1 MKLRNVVVFCLFS
14 LIYCTTS
21 EKQDITNI
29 EVDPPQFRFA
39 SSCPVVINEI
49 CPNNGGNLRDE
60 SDEDPDWIELYNKSE
75 TVVNLKGFG
84 LTDDPNDPFKWKFGN
99 VTIQPHQYMIVFASG
114 KDINTIDTVAPPDTL
129 TFLGV
134 YGWSDSIVGGK
145 SSIRPNEYPDIV
157 ATVGGKQIISA
168 VINLVDGRPGLDW
181 SSANI
186 TIEPQ
191 RSFQSLG
198 TDFSMYNTLELTAT
212 FEKDREIVLKFLQGS
227 DIESWLTPSVRIK
240 GTGIKNDK
248 YLISLVNGVNGV
260 NLKNFTGF
268 SIDAPTYVFK
278 PIIFNMTS
286 ARFFHSGHSCHTNFK
301 LSDKDR
307 FLILTNTDTLT
318 LDTVRVAALPVN
330 VSMGKFRS
338 DWKILAKATPGKVN
352 DSTVYS
358 SISMIPQCVTRG
370 GFYNSPVSVELK
382 PAGNSAIFYTL
393 DGSNPDISKT
403 KYTEP
408 ILIDS
413 TTVLRY
419 IGVSSGSL
427 VSEITTET
435 FFINVQTRLPVVSIA
450 VEPGAYFNPDTG
462 MYMGGKDMLPE
473 YPYFMGNFWK
483 DMEVAATV
491 QFFENDKTL
500 KFTENV
506 GTTIMG
512 NWSRA
517 ERKKSLGIKFN
528 EKYGASELKYPLF
541 PKYPAATRFKKFV
554 LRNNGGNFGYG
565 YFNDPLMQSLIE
577 GRGVDFQK
585 YRPVVVYINGQYF
598 GLHQLME
605 AANENIVYTNYGL
618 DKSQIDFF
626 DVGAIIQG
634 TPSHWNSVKSL
645 LDNYVSDSFPESAY
659 TKVNELVDVNN
670 YIDYMALEMFINNM
684 DWPANNM
691 RWWRSRDN
699 GKWRWIVYDTDCGFG
714 SWSPDISRNTVSNN
728 MFDFV
733 FADPNHQSTDYPNG
747 GAWVYLLSSLMRN
760 QTFREDFANRYATLL
775 ATNFSSRNIL
785 NKIDTMYNEILSEI
799 PKDSVRW
806 NLAEYG
812 GSKKGIDDLKSFG
825 TQRGQY
831 VLEHIKDYFKA
842 SGTYNLSIQS
852 VNGTVTIN
860 DMSIPDNYT
869 GTYFTTIPV
878 RLTAIPV
885 KGRAFKS
892 WSDGNL
898 ENPRKLLSDSDL
910 SLTAV
915 FQ

>member
-1 MKLRNVVVFCLFS
+1 VFS
-14 LIYCTTS
+14 LIYCTTN
-21 EKQDITNI
+21 KGPDITNTGG
-29 EVDPPQFRFA
+29 DSPLFKFA

-49 CPNNGGNLRDE
+49 CPNNAGNLRDE
-60 SDEDPDWIELYNKSE
+60 SDEDPDWIELYNKSD

-99 VTIQPHQYMIVFASG
+99 VSIQPHQYMIVFASG
-114 KDINTIDTVAPPDTL
+114 KDITTIDTVPPPDTL
-129 TFLGV
+129 IFLAAN
-134 YGWSDSIVGGK
+134 GWSDSIVGGK

-157 ATVGGKQIISA
+157 ATVNGRKVISA

-186 TIEPQ
+186 TLAGG
-191 RSFQSLG
+191 RSFPSLG

-212 FEKDREIVLKFLQGS
+212 FEKDRDVVLKFLQGP
-227 DIESWLTPSVRIK
+227 DIETWLTPSVTIK
-240 GTGIKNDK
+240 GTGIENDK

-278 PIIFNMTS
+278 PIIFNMTL
-286 ARFFHSGHSCHTNFK
+286 ARFIHSGHSCHTNFK
-301 LSDKDR
+301 LSENDR
-307 FLILTNTDTLT
+307 LLVLTNTDTLT
-318 LDTVRVAALPVN
+318 LDTVQVAALPVN
-330 VSMGKFRS
+330 ISMGKFRS
-338 DWKILAKATPGKVN
+338 DWKILAKATPGNVN

-358 SISMIPQCVTRG
+358 SISGIPQCVTHG
-370 GFYNSPVSVELK
+370 GFYTTPVTVELK
-382 PAGNSAIFYTL
+382 PAGNSTIYYTL
-393 DGSNPDISKT
+393 DGSVPDINKT

-408 ILIDS
+408 ITIDS

-419 IGVSSGSL
+419 AGISSESL
-427 VSEITTET
+427 VSEVKTET
-435 FFINVQTRLPVVSIA
+435 FFINVETQLPVISIVA
-450 VEPGAYFNPDTG
+450 EPGAYFDPDTG
-462 MYMGGKDMLPE
+462 MYMGGKDMSPE

-483 DMEVAATV
+483 DIEVPATV

-541 PKYPAATRFKKFV
+541 PKYPATTRFKKFV

-565 YFNDPLMQSLIE
+565 YFNDPLMQSLID
-577 GRGVDFQK
+577 GKGVDFQK

-605 AANENIVYTNYGL
+605 AANENIVLSHHGL
-618 DKSQIDFF
+618 EENQIDFF
-626 DVGAIIQG
+626 DVGAILQG
-634 TPSHWNSVKSL
+634 TPLHWNSVKSL
-645 LDNYVSDSFPESAY
+645 LNNYVNNTFPDSAY
-659 TKVNELVDVNN
+659 SKVKELVDVNN
-670 YIDYMALEMFINNM
+670 YIDYMAFEMFINNM

-691 RWWRSRDN
+691 RWWRSKDN
-699 GKWRWIVYDTDCGFG
+699 GKWRWIVYDTDYGFG
-714 SWSPDISRNTVSNN
+714 GWAPDPSRNTVSNN
-728 MFDFV
+728 MFEYV
-733 FADPNHQSTDYPNG
+733 FADPNHESTDYPNG

-775 ATNFSSRNIL
+775 ATNFSSQNIL
-785 NKIDTMYNEILSEI
+785 NKIDTMYNEILAEI

-812 GSKKGIDDLKSFG
+812 GSTKGIDQLKSFG
-825 TQRGQY
+825 SQRGQY
-831 VLEHIKDYFKA
+831 VLAHIKDYFKA
-842 SGTYNLSIQS
+842 PGTYSLSIQS
-852 VNGTVTIN
+852 TNGTVTIN
-860 DMSIPDNYT
+860 DMSIPSNYT

-878 RLTAIPV
+878 RLTAIPAN
-885 KGRAFKS
+885 GRIFKS

-898 ENPRKLLSDSDL
+898 ENPRKLLSESDI

>member
-1 MKLRNVVVFCLFS
+1 MKLRNVVVFCVFS
-14 LIYCTTS
+14 LISCTTS
-21 EKQDITNI
+21 EKQDITNV
-29 EVDPPQFRFA
+29 EVQPPQFKFA

-60 SDEDPDWIELYNKSE
+60 SGEDHDWIELYNKSD
-75 TVVNLKGFG
+75 TALNLKGFG
-84 LTDDPNDPFKWKFGN
+84 LTDDPNDPFKWKFGA

-114 KDINTIDTVAPPDTL
+114 KDINTIDTVALPDTL
-129 TFLGV
+129 TFSGV
-134 YGWSDSIVGGK
+134 YGWSDSLVGGK
-145 SSIRPNEYPDIV
+145 SSIRPNEFPDIV
-157 ATVGGKQIISA
+157 ATVNGMQVVSA
-168 VINLVDGRPGLDW
+168 VINLVDSRPALDW

-186 TIEPQ
+186 TIEPG

-198 TDFSMYNTLELTAT
+198 TDYSMYNTLELTAT
-212 FEKDREIVLKFLQGS
+212 FEKDRDIVLKFLQGS
-227 DIESWLTPSVRIK
+227 DIESWLTPSVTIK
-240 GTGIKNDK
+240 GTGIKNDT
-248 YLISLVNGVNGV
+248 YLISLINGVNGV

-268 SIDAPTYVFK
+268 TVEAPTYVFK
-278 PIIFNMTS
+278 PITFNMTL
-286 ARFFHSGHSCHTNFK
+286 ARFIHSGHSCHTNFK
-301 LSDKDR
+301 LSDNDR

-318 LDTVRVAALPVN
+318 LDTVQVAALPVN
-330 VSMGKFRS
+330 FSMGKFKS
-338 DWKILAKATPGKVN
+338 DWKIMAKATPRMVN
-352 DSTVYS
+352 DSTLYS
-358 SISMIPQCVTRG
+358 SISQIPQCVTRG
-370 GFYNSPVSVELK
+370 GFYDAPVTVELK
-382 PAGNSAIFYTL
+382 PVGNSVIYYTL
-393 DGSNPDISKT
+393 DGSVPDISKT
-403 KYTEP
+403 KYTAP
-408 ILIDS
+408 IIIDS
-413 TTVLRY
+413 TTILRY

-427 VSEITTET
+427 VSEIKTET

-450 VEPGAYFNPDTG
+450 VEPGAYFDPDTG
-462 MYMGGKDMLPE
+462 MYMGGKDMSPD

-483 DMEVAATV
+483 DIEVPATV
-491 QFFENDKTL
+491 QFFENDKTI

-517 ERKKSLGIKFN
+517 EPKKSLGVKFN
-528 EKYGASELKYPLF
+528 EKYGSSELNYPLF

-605 AANENIVYTNYGL
+605 AANENVVYTNHGL
-618 DKSQIDFF
+618 EKNQIDFY

-634 TPSHWNSVKSL
+634 TPAHWNSVRYL
-645 LDNYVSDSFPESAY
+645 LEKQPKDSFPDSAY
-659 TKVNELVDVNN
+659 SKVKELVDVNN
-670 YIDYMALEMFINNM
+670 YIDYIAFEMFINNM

-691 RWWRSRDN
+691 RWWRSREN

-714 SWSPDISRNTVSNN
+714 SWSPDISRNTVTNN

-733 FADPNHQSTDYPNG
+733 FADPNRTTDYPNG

-760 QTFREDFANRYATLL
+760 QTFREDFSNRYATLL
-775 ATNFSSRNIL
+775 ATNFTSQNIL

-806 NLAEYG
+806 NLAKYG
-812 GSKKGIDDLKSFG
+812 GSRIGFDSLKSFG

-831 VLEHIKDYFKA
+831 VLKHIKDYFKA
-842 SGTYNLSIQS
+842 SGTYSLSIQS

-860 DMSIPDNYT
+860 DMSIPGNYT

-885 KGRAFKS
+885 KGRIFKS

-898 ENPRKLLSDSDL
+898 DNPRKLLSDSDI